1 MTETKLKAAPQSRR
15 SGRKSFLSA
24 LVSKR
29 DSDGR
34 IISRTTPDCDLDY
47 REVLAAI
54 HRPSR

>member
-1 MTETKLKAAPQSRR
+1 MTGTELKTAPQPRR
-15 SGRKSFLSA
+15 ASRKSFLTA

-29 DSDGR
+29 DSGD
-34 IISRTTPDCDLDY
+34 RTRQSEADALELEY

>member
-1 MTETKLKAAPQSRR
+1 MTETELKTAPQPRR
-15 SGRKSFLSA
+15 SSRKSFLMT

-29 DSDGR
+29 DSGE
-34 IISRTTPDCDLDY
+34 RTEQRESADLELEY